1 MNFMKAGNDLR
12 TLSLIREKRKLAME
26 EGTRTE
32 IVHTSP
38 PTGAE
43 KRIALTS
50 FSDSIDHK
58 WGSIV
63 MGSIGIMVIV
73 FAYLAYRFLRTIN
86 QRLHSLEEILAKV
99 IEKNNHLQHMIQASA
114 TTRFGYPPQVEIP
127 HVQSSTT
134 TTTTNGA
141 CPMRQPAAPCVS
153 ISLDRE
159 ILEELKELE
168 SPPILPPPTAPSTP
182 PTAPPTAPST
192 PSTPPPTELKEGRI
206 DDTTTEEK

>member
-1 MNFMKAGNDLR
+1 MKAGNDLR
-12 TLSLIREKRKLAME
+12 TLSLIREKRKLEME

-114 TTRFGYPPQVEIP
+114 TTRFGYPPQAEIP

-141 CPMRQPAAPCVS
+141 CPMRQPAACVS

-168 SPPILPPPTAPSTP
+168 SPPPSPPTPTQTPSAPLP
-182 PTAPPTAPST
+182 APLPAPST
-192 PSTPPPTELKEGRI
+192 PSTPSTPPTELKEGRI